1 MLKEHHAITIIIKRN
16 PIIFAMSPRPFLL
29 PSIFCTV
36 FRYRFSLRS
45 TMYQC
50 SFVEKK
56 NAAPQS
62 LGLGGSNMRCNS
74 FSVFATTAFSAGK
87 RNVLFFPAVFRCRV
101 ERSIYE
107 KKIFLHQKWCR
118 PFFAFDATAFLPK
131 NGYCFLFCFWQSLPD
146 CQIKRGKVYEK
157 EIFIAPEMVQSAFC
171 LCGYGLFCRKAAVL
185 PFFFCYP
192 AELRE
197 SCRAREYI
205 IREIIILHSTPF
217 RVQSAFCI

>member
-1 MLKEHHAITIIIKRN
+1 
-16 PIIFAMSPRPFLL
+16 
-29 PSIFCTV
+29 
-36 FRYRFSLRS
+36 
-45 TMYQC
+45 
-50 SFVEKK
+50 
-56 NAAPQS
+56 
-62 LGLGGSNMRCNS
+62 MRCNS

-205 IREIIILHSTPF
+205 IREIIILHSTP
-217 RVQSAFCI
+217 QECSPLSAFDATALCVAGKRKSKFFLLPVSFYYDSIENP